1 MRYYFENQREGRFKM
16 LDYYKGMDISF
27 LQEYLEK
34 GMKTYDLDGTLIDP
48 LKLAKKH
55 GVNAMRLRIWHTPEN
70 VPESGG
76 YCSLER
82 TIVMAKKICI
92 WMQLTQETARRH
104 RNGWMS
110 FMKHFRSLKSGWI
123 HCR

>member
-1 MRYYFENQREGRFKM
+1 M

-55 GVNAMRLRIWHTPEN
+55 GVNILAVDCDVTEN
-70 VPESGG
+70 SIDIRDYVK
-76 YCSLER
+76 
-82 TIVMAKKICI
+82 VKI
-92 WMQLTQETARRH
+92 
-104 RNGWMS
+104 
-110 FMKHFRSLKSGWI
+110 
-123 HCR
+123 